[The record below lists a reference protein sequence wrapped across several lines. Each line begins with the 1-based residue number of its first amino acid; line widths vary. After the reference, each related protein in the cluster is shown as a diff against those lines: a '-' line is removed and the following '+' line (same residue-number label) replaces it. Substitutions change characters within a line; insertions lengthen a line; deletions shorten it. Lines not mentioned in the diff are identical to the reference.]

1 MVHILRFLLNII
13 ACILFGG
20 TGGIMLYVLGLVFWD
35 VYYFEIAGKIIEH
48 IWE

>member
-13 ACILFGG
+13 ACTLFAG
-20 TGGIMLYVLGLVFWD
+20 TGGIMLYVFGFLFWD
-35 VYYFEIAGKIIEH
+35 AYYIDIADKIIEH